1 MATKTT
7 KTKSTKTS
15 AKRPASA
22 AARAPRIVETV
33 IPEEY
38 TPIGMW
44 GYFGY
49 EFLFMIPV
57 VGWII
62 CIAFAFMAHNH
73 NLRNFARSQFCWLI
87 IYIVIVCVLAGLGAL
102 TTMFKAFGVI

>member
-1 MATKTT
+1 MANTKTT
-7 KTKSTKTS
+7 KKTTSTK
-15 AKRPASA
+15 RPTKTV
-22 AARAPRIVETV
+22 AARAPRVVETV

-38 TPIGMW
+38 TPISMW

-49 EFLFMIPV
+49 TFLFMLPV

-62 CIAFAFMAHNH
+62 CIAFAFMVRNI

-87 IYIVIVCVLAGLGAL
+87 IYIIIFCVLAGIGAL
-102 TTMFKAFGVI
+102 ATVFKAFGII